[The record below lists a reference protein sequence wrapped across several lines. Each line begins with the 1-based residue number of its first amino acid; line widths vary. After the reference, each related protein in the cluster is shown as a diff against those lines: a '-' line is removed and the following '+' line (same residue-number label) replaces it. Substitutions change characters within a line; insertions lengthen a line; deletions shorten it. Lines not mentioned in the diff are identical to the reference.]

1 MVQETINRVRAE
13 YLEMPEL
20 RLTLAQIQR
29 FCGVDATICEA
40 VVAGLVDAGF
50 LRVTPDER
58 YARVI
63 TEGSTR
69 HRPAK
74 AHLARDGRSDRAER
88 HAKAG

>member
-1 MVQETINRVRAE
+1 MVQDTIDRVRAE

-29 FCGVDATICEA
+29 FCGVDATICKA

-50 LRVTPDER
+50 LCVKPDGR

-63 TEGSTR
+63 TEGTMR
-69 HRPAK
+69 HRAAK
-74 AHLARDGRSDRAER
+74 AHLGRDGRSDRAER
-88 HAKAG
+88 RANAG